1 LSWRSKSAA
10 VCLKDLRLEFRMR
23 YAYSA
28 LIMFAVT
35 TLVAISFTL
44 AGGLVEADIAAS
56 LLWVI
61 FFFSAMT
68 GVSRSFVQ
76 EEETGTSI
84 GLKMAADP
92 APVFLG
98 KFLFNAALLL
108 SMAMLVV
115 PLYLLLFNLAV
126 VHVGGFLVTIF
137 LGLVGLASA
146 GTILSA
152 IAAQSAVKGSLLT
165 VLSLPILLPLLITA
179 TNATRT
185 ALYGGHLAGIMTDI
199 AMLIF
204 YNGTVL
210 AASLLLFEY
219 VWNE

>member
-1 LSWRSKSAA
+1 MSWRSKSAA
-10 VCLKDLRLEFRMR
+10 VCLKDLRLEFRTR

-56 LLWVI
+56 LLWII